1 MYRAL
6 LVCNSIFPR
15 DPAELPELRGPTQ
28 DGLVLWDALT
38 NPHSGMFDR
47 ATTTVIFERSAHE
60 SLEAAGKFFGEA
72 GAGDVLLFYYSGHGR
87 RFSNQLVLC
96 GRDTSVNNLL
106 ATGIPART
114 LKEMMDNSSASVI
127 VVLLDC
133 CHGGAFKGTLSI
145 DELAGI
151 GRYII
156 SASSSFGIA
165 DDSDQDGKPSPF
177 TAALVDGLFGKAA
190 VAGSNGI
197 DLDDLFRYISKELPR
212 KHPRPSQKFDGSGS
226 TSIARVISRAGIPHE
241 DTVPRESPAP
251 IAATDIG
258 ISHGSQISDWPGGFY
273 KRTRHDLSYGDLR
286 AWRMY
291 ALLSGSAVVFGWIGM
306 LTLPVALDYSGPVS
320 PYSSCATAIVTG
332 AVIALWSAVD
342 GAIIRR
348 SLSGASSRTL
358 VLKALQTSAARHV
371 SNVGDGIMIL
381 TAILI
386 FVQLFYGY
394 TDGATAVF
402 TTCLSIAVLMTAIR
416 KVQFGD
422 AAFLAGTAMI
432 GVALFMPQSL
442 SGYDMLTGLTGIG
455 ILQLVLTAAMGIAW
469 WFRAASPILAILPLT
484 SAIPIF
490 LAIATSGDVQVGPVV
505 AACGSATALAAV
517 FLGDGRIVGE
527 EISLIPSKLKLLSGN
542 WLGQFVVKR
551 HSDRDSERPPTAMV
565 DATSQD

>member
-1 MYRAL
+1 VYRAL

-38 NPHSGMFDR
+38 DPRSGMFDR

-60 SLEAAGKFFGEA
+60 SLEAAGNFFGDA
-72 GAGDVLLFYYSGHGR
+72 SAGDVLLFYYSGHGR

-106 ATGIPART
+106 ATGVPART

-133 CHGGAFKGTLSI
+133 CHGGAFKGTLPV
-145 DELAGI
+145 DELAGT

-177 TAALVDGLFGKAA
+177 TAALVDGLCGKAA
-190 VAGSNGI
+190 VAGSSDI

-226 TSIARVISRAGIPHE
+226 TSIARVISRASIPHE
-241 DTVPRESPAP
+241 YTVPREPSEP
-251 IAATDIG
+251 IVAAETR
-258 ISHGSQISDWPGGFY
+258 ISRGPQILDWPGGFY

-291 ALLSGSAVVFGWIGM
+291 ALLGGAAFVFGWIGM

-320 PYSSCATAIVTG
+320 PYSSCTTAIVTG
-332 AVIALWSAVD
+332 AVIALWSAVE

-348 SLSGASSRTL
+348 SLGSAGSRTL
-358 VLKALQTSAARHV
+358 VLKALQTGAARRV

-386 FVQLFYGY
+386 VAQLFYGY
-394 TDGATAVF
+394 TDDATAVF

-416 KVQFGD
+416 KARFGG

-432 GVALFMPQSL
+432 SVALFMPQSL

-455 ILQLVLTAAMGIAW
+455 ILQLVLTAAMGISW
-469 WFRAASPILAILPLT
+469 WFKAASPILAMLPLA

-490 LAIATSGDVQVGPVV
+490 LAIATSGDLQVGPVV
-505 AACGSATALAAV
+505 ALCGSVAALAAV

-527 EISLIPSKLKLLSGN
+527 ETSLTRSKLKLPNRN
-542 WLGQFVVKR
+542 WLAQFVER
-551 HSDRDSERPPTAMV
+551 HSDRDSEMPPTAMV
-565 DATSQD
+565 DATSPD